1 MGDDY
6 RPYERGSDGVGVGA
20 TFTAQVKTPGTAI
33 AVLQRLMAL
42 EHFPG
47 SEEFD
52 FLRHREPHCPF
63 DAGKRQVIPLRF

>member
-20 TFTAQVKTPGTAI
+20 KFTAQVKTPDTAI
-33 AVLQRLMAL
+33 ATLQRLMAL
-42 EHFPG
+42 ERFPE

-52 FLRHREPHCPF
+52 FLRT
-63 DAGKRQVIPLRF
+63 